1 MKIPPTVLA
10 LLCLTLGACATPPP
24 RKSSIPAAHA
34 AAPVAPAAAGAIANA
49 DGGGA
54 AGAVAD
60 APAGDPAAAAK
71 SFGERDQLLKR
82 ARSSGYKTRQKN
94 GETVYCREET
104 PVGTHFPLTNCLTEE
119 QTLTAMRNA
128 IQTQDFMRNAPGRCA
143 GASCLGN

>member
-10 LLCLTLGACATPPP
+10 LLCLTLGACATPPTGNP
-24 RKSSIPAAHA
+24 ATALAAHSGVA
-34 AAPVAPAAAGAIANA
+34 ASAPAAASAS
-49 DGGGA
+49 A
-54 AGAVAD
+54 AAVAA
-60 APAGDPAAAAK
+60 APGTDTGDPAAAAK